1 MTSSAWTSLS
11 RTWRTCW
18 PGRSPS
24 YDIDVLRL
32 VDRDVHFFL
41 NGPDSQVLDTSA
53 QTPDPSRP
61 S

>member
-1 MTSSAWTSLS
+1 M
-11 RTWRTCW
+11 
-18 PGRSPS
+18 S

-53 QTPDPSRP
+53 QTRTRP
-61 S
+61 AAT